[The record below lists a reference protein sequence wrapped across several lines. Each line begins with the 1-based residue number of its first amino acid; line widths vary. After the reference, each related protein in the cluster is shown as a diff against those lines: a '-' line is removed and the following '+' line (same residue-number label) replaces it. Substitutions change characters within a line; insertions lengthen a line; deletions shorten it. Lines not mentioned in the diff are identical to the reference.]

1 MKPLL
6 TLRQTRYLQ
15 GTAFDCK
22 LFSKLHTNKRLHG
35 YNCNRNRFAS
45 SGSAN
50 RMAGKRL
57 ETDAYVNSEATYIRT
72 DLIPI
77 LM

>member
-1 MKPLL
+1 MRGHSL
-6 TLRQTRYLQ
+6 TMIIN
-15 GTAFDCK
+15 AE
-22 LFSKLHTNKRLHG
+22 NG
-35 YNCNRNRFAS
+35 YGYSCNRNRFAS

-57 ETDAYVNSEATYIRT
+57 ETDVYVNSEATYIRT